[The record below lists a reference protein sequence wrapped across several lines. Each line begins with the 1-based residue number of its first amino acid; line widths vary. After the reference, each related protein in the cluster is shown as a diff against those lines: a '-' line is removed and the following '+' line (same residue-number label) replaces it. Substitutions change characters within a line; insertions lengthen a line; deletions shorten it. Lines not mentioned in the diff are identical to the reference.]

1 MMWGPVT
8 RGRIQY
14 AIDGLKQRRRGHI
27 AEAILML
34 EAMLK
39 EPAISADLASARER
53 AARAEEALLA
63 MTESSDRLLIER
75 DQYMNRLGVLLPTLT
90 GKQVAMLHRFTLEA
104 LAADRPPQPET
115 RAAGPIP
122 ERCSYRYSP
131 PAGQCLYH
139 VAPGNSRC
147 KRHYHAT
154 D

>member
-53 AARAEEALLA
+53 AARLRSWIESLAEATSRHDNPWLYERAQDILAL
-63 MTESSDRLLIER
+63 D
-75 DQYMNRLGVLLPTLT
+75 
-90 GKQVAMLHRFTLEA
+90 
-104 LAADRPPQPET
+104 AADRPPQPET

-131 PAGQCLYH
+131 PAGQCLYN